1 MPSTFLIFFRA
12 GSASLEGATD
22 SLAGYGLTVVRK
34 DDYLEVSR
42 LGSPTYRVRI
52 AQGSHVSSKAR
63 DIAAGTPYEEAMRD
77 CNECFEVTI
86 NDLDEALDEVNTLME
101 IQGALQDVSG
111 GHLFLPWN
119 GSFSERWQD

>member
-1 MPSTFLIFFRA
+1 
-12 GSASLEGATD
+12 
-22 SLAGYGLTVVRK
+22 
-34 DDYLEVSR
+34 
-42 LGSPTYRVRI
+42 
-52 AQGSHVSSKAR
+52 
-63 DIAAGTPYEEAMRD
+63 MRD

-111 GHLFLPWN
+111 GYLFLPWN